1 VDWLLTIIGNPS
13 PRTQGPS
20 MIKPRIGDIGRQV
33 VCRMSE
39 VGQEKRGVLLNME
52 PANDPAQAK
61 VLYDD
66 EWEATWVSCDVLD
79 WLNRFDRLGERPPD
93 QSNDGDKG

>member
-1 VDWLLTIIGNPS
+1 
-13 PRTQGPS
+13 
-20 MIKPRIGDIGRQV
+20 MIKPHIGDVGPRV

-52 PANDPAQAK
+52 PANDPTRAK

-66 EWEATWVSCDVLD
+66 EWEATWVECDVLD
-79 WLNRFDRLGERPPD
+79 WANRFDRLGEQPLD
-93 QSNDGDKG
+93 QSNDGDEG